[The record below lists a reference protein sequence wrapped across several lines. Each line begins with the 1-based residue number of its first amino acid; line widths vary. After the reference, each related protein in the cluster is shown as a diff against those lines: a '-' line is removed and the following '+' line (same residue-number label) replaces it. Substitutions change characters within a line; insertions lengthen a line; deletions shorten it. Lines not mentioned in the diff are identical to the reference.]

1 MEVCRSTAAP
11 ATFIFEMPQ
20 TNANAAMMAYQTFN
34 EKPAADQPPMS
45 SEVTDGIAAQLAGLA
60 AQGHSPENVAK
71 TVMSTLRGIQQELA
85 PIIGQRGLA
94 ALYKRS
100 LHLAKAEF
108 AWLPESHSSSL
119 DELDLMPLTTVL
131 AKRSAAEAAAAGAR
145 LLQDFDDLLVTL
157 IGPSLTRRLLR
168 SVWINSLSASS
179 ALDNMQ

>member
-1 MEVCRSTAAP
+1 
-11 ATFIFEMPQ
+11 
-20 TNANAAMMAYQTFN
+20 
-34 EKPAADQPPMS
+34 
-45 SEVTDGIAAQLAGLA
+45 
-60 AQGHSPENVAK
+60 
-71 TVMSTLRGIQQELA
+71 MSTLRGIQQELA
-85 PIIGQRGLA
+85 PIIGQRGVA